1 MNNNN
6 TKTSQAKA
14 YFIKNKFNT
23 TKKILSNKSK
33 YASRLKNINPKKSDT
48 SFQSFFNR
56 ESGKL
61 YFFKCPTAFFV
72 FYFFRWKIFQ
82 NLGVTS
88 NKKEKKAGSKLDKKE
103 NLKTVLVLFIQIR

>member
-6 TKTSQAKA
+6 TKTSKAKA

-33 YASRLKNINPKKSDT
+33 YASRLKNINPIKIDT
-48 SFQSFFNR
+48 SFQFFFDR

-61 YFFKCPTAFFV
+61 GDKGIFLIVPLLFLFFTSLDG
-72 FYFFRWKIFQ
+72 KI
-82 NLGVTS
+82 
-88 NKKEKKAGSKLDKKE
+88 SK
-103 NLKTVLVLFIQIR
+103 TWV

>member
-6 TKTSQAKA
+6 TRTSKAKA

-61 YFFKCPTAFFV
+61 GDKGIFLSVPLLFLFFTSLDGKFFKTWV
-72 FYFFRWKIFQ
+72 
-82 NLGVTS
+82 
-88 NKKEKKAGSKLDKKE
+88 
-103 NLKTVLVLFIQIR
+103 